1 MNKTN
6 YFIANIENTEVIGDK
21 GRYIESLHLQSKKPF
36 IL

>member
-21 GRYIESLHLQSKKPF
+21 GSYVESLYLQCKY
-36 IL
+36 I